1 MASGAP
7 PPPRASFQPHRA
19 PRTSPGEMEQPP
31 SRPACR
37 PGSTSCPSAG
47 GVPLGPSLLPL
58 TACSSGNGIMRLD
71 SRPPSLL
78 GPPRRHGPHTE
89 EVSPRPSALPS
100 PHLQTSPPTCGPS
113 PPLFL
118 PRGPWRTRPRP
129 CGSRPFSTSCP
140 VAAHSHRSDPLRVT
154 TGACSGPSR
163 ARQASSCRK
172 TLGVCLWAT
181 LQAPPA
187 PPPCLGAEPCPS
199 APVFQAP
206 VSPEVKPSSVRRG
219 PRENWGQRTGR
230 RGGTWEGALRAGRAS
245 GSIRFLPPPSAPRGK
260 VLRAGSRRRPE

>member
-1 MASGAP
+1 MASTQKRS
-7 PPPRASFQPHRA
+7 PRGPARCPHLI
-19 PRTSPGEMEQPP
+19 
-31 SRPACR
+31 SRQA
-37 PGSTSCPSAG
+37 
-47 GVPLGPSLLPL
+47 
-58 TACSSGNGIMRLD
+58 
-71 SRPPSLL
+71 RPPVV
-78 GPPRRHGPHTE
+78 P
-89 EVSPRPSALPS
+89 ALPS
-100 PHLQTSPPTCGPS
+100 FSLGVLGGPA
-113 PPLFL
+113 
-118 PRGPWRTRPRP
+118 PRP

-140 VAAHSHRSDPLRVT
+140 VAAHSHRSDPPRVT

-163 ARQASSCRK
+163 ARQASSCGK

-187 PPPCLGAEPCPS
+187 PPHCLGAEPCPS

-219 PRENWGQRTGR
+219 PHENWGQRTGR